1 MEFNGTGDFS
11 LLFAELD
18 SIRNDYKSLHT
29 RGRIFNSVDE
39 LVLYNQR
46 IRNAKRKD
54 NSNGVQVNQIE
65 PE

>member
-18 SIRNDYKSLHT
+18 SIRYKSLHT

-46 IRNAKRKD
+46 IRNA
-54 NSNGVQVNQIE
+54 NSNGVQINQIE

>member
-1 MEFNGTGDFS
+1 MEFNGTGDFC

-18 SIRNDYKSLHT
+18 SMCYDYKSLHT

-54 NSNGVQVNQIE
+54 NSNGVQVNQIG